1 MNNLENSATS
11 THKIAL
17 DNNYDASLR
26 YQVEIGAT
34 ILQGHFYTEQSGVN
48 TMDDAKANAIKD
60 IARVRF
66 AGNNS
71 FFIMDTDGTLL
82 VFPQDPS
89 LEGTNVLGLVSPSGE
104 TFFADLKEE
113 VEANKL
119 SGSYFDVADVFATS
133 NATDPEQ
140 ARAYALYHQGFDW
153 IFGTSEIVATHMVAY
168 ENFDSKIAKMKIG
181 IVNMMFIISVVFLV
195 VAIIVASVVGNRF
208 AKQIKL
214 VSKAAKQLAEGD
226 LTISNVQVKGRDEI
240 KQLATSFN
248 ESVAGIHDIVCEAS
262 SVAKNA
268 NDYSKDMSTS
278 MNEISQGTSQ
288 INTTMEE
295 LANGVTRQAHSTE
308 NIRIKSENV
317 MHDINEM
324 KDETI
329 EVGKISEQTKTVVNS
344 GKETLDIQQVKMGE
358 NKKAAKETFDSISNL
373 TEISDEIAS
382 IVNVIEGISSQTTL
396 LALNASIEAARA
408 GEHGKGFAVVADEI
422 RKLAEETVNSTQK
435 ITVIIQ
441 NVNVAV
447 DSSISSIDSAN
458 NAVNE
463 QEVALEQTRE
473 AFEQIIESVNLS
485 YKKSLSLGESTNN
498 LYSEFEVINDEI
510 GDIAAVAEE
519 SSAAVEEVSATT
531 LEQSDGVSSVNDMAH
546 RLTEITEELIAAM
559 ERFIV

>member
-1 MNNLENSATS
+1 
-11 THKIAL
+11 
-17 DNNYDASLR
+17 
-26 YQVEIGAT
+26 
-34 ILQGHFYTEQSGVN
+34 
-48 TMDDAKANAIKD
+48 MDDAKANAIKD

-358 NKKAAKETFDSISNL
+358 NKKKLPKRPSILFL
-373 TEISDEIAS
+373 T
-382 IVNVIEGISSQTTL
+382 
-396 LALNASIEAARA
+396 
-408 GEHGKGFAVVADEI
+408 
-422 RKLAEETVNSTQK
+422 
-435 ITVIIQ
+435 
-441 NVNVAV
+441 
-447 DSSISSIDSAN
+447 
-458 NAVNE
+458 
-463 QEVALEQTRE
+463 
-473 AFEQIIESVNLS
+473 
-485 YKKSLSLGESTNN
+485 
-498 LYSEFEVINDEI
+498 
-510 GDIAAVAEE
+510 
-519 SSAAVEEVSATT
+519 
-531 LEQSDGVSSVNDMAH
+531 
-546 RLTEITEELIAAM
+546 
-559 ERFIV
+559 